1 MLPYG
6 NTSLVVKVTK
16 LVGWD
21 RIPLT
26 LFIHLQ
32 SMSFETI
39 VLCDLSNV
47 IKRILVVNV
56 ACDYKL
62 VTKINRRKTFFYQC
76 IGLSCARI
84 ILNMQGNVFG
94 LHLVWRA
101 SFGHGWRR
109 KPLTWIMWIIK
120 IWPWYVF
127 YRTSC
132 YARYYE
138 CAS

>member
-1 MLPYG
+1 
-6 NTSLVVKVTK
+6 
-16 LVGWD
+16 
-21 RIPLT
+21 
-26 LFIHLQ
+26 
-32 SMSFETI
+32 
-39 VLCDLSNV
+39 
-47 IKRILVVNV
+47 
-56 ACDYKL
+56 
-62 VTKINRRKTFFYQC
+62 
-76 IGLSCARI
+76 
-84 ILNMQGNVFG
+84 LNMQGNVFG

-138 CAS
+138 CASLKTRSNCWNNKPWMKMGNWLEMGTMKFELVEFIL